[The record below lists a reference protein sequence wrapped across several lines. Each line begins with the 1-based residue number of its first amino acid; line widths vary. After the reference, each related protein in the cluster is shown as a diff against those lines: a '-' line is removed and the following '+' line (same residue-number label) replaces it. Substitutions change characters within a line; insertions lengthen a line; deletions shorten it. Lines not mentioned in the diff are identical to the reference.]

1 MGKIRKTLVMLCLA
15 GWLAGC
21 AATGGSWRS
30 GEAGYGHDNGG
41 AELRIGGEDATVSGF
56 VVPAKEPFEE
66 ENTGVTLSIVR
77 NRPGMDL
84 VELERGTV
92 DAIVS
97 VQPLAELIRA
107 AAEEKV
113 TVDPARLRTVEVGK
127 NDTITFLNKKNNI
140 KKLTRKQLKGIF
152 SGKITNWKQLHGD
165 NRAIIVVWNQLAA
178 AENELFIRDILGDE
192 PFAPKLL
199 PVYTYEEVRK
209 LVMETPGAIGVAPS
223 GYVMSG
229 LNVPTAPRVSSPVIV
244 VTKGEPSPRVKNLTN
259 LLKDMAFL
267 Q

>member
-1 MGKIRKTLVMLCLA
+1 MGNIGKLLLLLCALCA
-15 GWLAGC
+15 AGC
-21 AATGGSWRS
+21 SSTTRQVRGGSDWGGS
-30 GEAGYGHDNGG
+30 GEV
-41 AELRIGGEDATVSGF
+41 LRIGGEDATVSGF

-66 ENTGVTLSIVR
+66 ESDGVTLSIVR

-84 VELERGTV
+84 VELARGTV

-97 VQPLAELIRA
+97 VQPLAELVRA

-113 TVDPARLRTVEVGK
+113 VVDPSRLHTVEVGK
-127 NDTITFLNKKNNI
+127 NDATIFLNMKNNI

-152 SGKITNWKQLHGD
+152 TGKLTNWKQLHGA
-165 NRAIIVVWNQLAA
+165 NRPIVVVWNPVAT

-192 PFAPKLL
+192 SLAPNLL
-199 PVYTYEEVRK
+199 PAYTYEEVRK

-223 GYVMSG
+223 GYIVAG
-229 LNVPTAPRVSSPVIV
+229 LNVPSAPRVSSPVIV
-244 VTKGEPSPRVKNLTN
+244 VTNGEPSPRVKILTDI
-259 LLKDMAFL
+259 LKDMAFL

>member
-1 MGKIRKTLVMLCLA
+1 
-15 GWLAGC
+15 
-21 AATGGSWRS
+21 
-30 GEAGYGHDNGG
+30 
-41 AELRIGGEDATVSGF
+41 
-56 VVPAKEPFEE
+56 
-66 ENTGVTLSIVR
+66 
-77 NRPGMDL
+77 
-84 VELERGTV
+84 
-92 DAIVS
+92 
-97 VQPLAELIRA
+97 LIRA

-113 TVDPARLRTVEVGK
+113 TVDPARLNTVEVGK
-127 NDTITFLNKKNNI
+127 NDSITFLNKKNNI

-165 NRAIIVVWNQLAA
+165 NRAIVVVWNQLAA
-178 AENELFIRDILGDE
+178 AENEIFIRDILGDE

-209 LVMETPGAIGVAPS
+209 MVMETPGAIGVAPS
-223 GYVMSG
+223 GYIVSG

-244 VTKGEPSPRVKNLTN
+244 VTKGEPSPWVKNLTD